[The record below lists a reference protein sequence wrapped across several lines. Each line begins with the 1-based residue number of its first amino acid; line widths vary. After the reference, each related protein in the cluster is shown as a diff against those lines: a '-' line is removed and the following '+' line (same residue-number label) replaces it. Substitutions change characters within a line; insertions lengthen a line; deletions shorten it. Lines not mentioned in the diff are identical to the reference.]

1 MRLCWLVQA
10 AFATGLLLVG
20 SQRPAAAQSTAAAD
34 PALLKE
40 ALVGDWVMDQEAT
53 ADTFALDQFGS
64 KRRVVPNPQLPGQP
78 QTFST
83 NVINKPFN
91 VQEYV
96 IIRSAFLASLRP
108 DTNEMS
114 SRMTFAPDGT
124 GMNSDRDP
132 SGKQVPVEHFQW
144 RLQGTKL
151 TITDPG
157 KKTTVQTE
165 FTNRHQLMLTLQRG
179 TRIVLK
185 PDRPAS
191 KPDNSAPPK

>member
-1 MRLCWLVQA
+1 MRLCRLVLA
-10 AFATGLLLVG
+10 AFATGLFLVG
-20 SQRPAAAQSTAAAD
+20 SLGPAAAQSTAAAD
-34 PALLKE
+34 PARLKE

-53 ADTFALDQFGS
+53 ADAFALDQFGP
-64 KRRVVPNPQLPGQP
+64 KRRVVTNPQKQGQP

-91 VQEYV
+91 VQEYAMT
-96 IIRSAFLASLRP
+96 RSAFLASLRAN
-108 DTNEMS
+108 TNDVS

-132 SGKQVPVEHFQW
+132 SGKLAPVEHFQW
-144 RLQGTKL
+144 MLQGTKL

-165 FTNRHQLMLTLQRG
+165 FTNRNQLSLTLRRG
-179 TRIVLK
+179 MRIVLK
-185 PDRPAS
+185 PENSVSHTNAPAR
-191 KPDNSAPPK
+191 